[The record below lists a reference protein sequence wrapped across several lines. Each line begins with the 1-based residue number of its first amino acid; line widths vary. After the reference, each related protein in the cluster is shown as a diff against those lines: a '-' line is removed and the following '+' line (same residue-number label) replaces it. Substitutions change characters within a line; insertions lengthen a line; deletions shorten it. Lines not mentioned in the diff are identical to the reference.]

1 VPVQRTRED
10 ATDSVTLDEL
20 LKLSRNNEDP
30 PQSVPSEIPKLDWRM
45 EHGYVANPLRG
56 KVYSFL
62 RWCIDWI
69 EPSKY

>member
-1 VPVQRTRED
+1 MQGTRED

-20 LKLSRNNEDP
+20 LKMSRAEGELAPTHHSDI
-30 PQSVPSEIPKLDWRM
+30 PQINLDYRVNH
-45 EHGYVANPLRG
+45 EASARTLRG
-56 KVYSFL
+56 RTYWFL

>member
-1 VPVQRTRED
+1 MQRTRED

-20 LKLSRNNEDP
+20 LKMSRDGEDP
-30 PQSVPSEIPKLDWRM
+30 PLGVPSEIPKLSWRM
-45 EHGYVANPLRG
+45 DHGASANTLRG
-56 KVYSFL
+56 KTYWFL